1 MVLRYSGPDRLHRV
15 RQTPCQYGLHHHQA
29 PTFRVILHLTYLI
42 SVLALVINISEF
54 LAGSSKG
61 LYMFTNSFN
70 GKRKLSHR
78 NLTSKHSAQV
88 TQLMKNRVWI

>member
-1 MVLRYSGPDRLHRV
+1 MVLRYSGPDGL
-15 RQTPCQYGLHHHQA
+15 RQTPCQYGLHHHHQA

-61 LYMFTNSFN
+61 LYMFINSFN
-70 GKRKLSHR
+70 GKRKLRHR